1 MKANRTLSTKRLPV
15 RKGVF
20 KRLHAVTNGKK
31 QRVAAT
37 ATAGDLESTEAGRK
51 ITTGLVVIVAVHVVA
66 IALFFIHHRYIEN
79 RAPETAVPS
88 TPAVSAVAG
97 ARTPAVVENLP
108 RFAPGELSYRVE
120 AGDTYAK
127 IAEKQG
133 VDQAALQEANGH
145 IPLRIGLSLRMP
157 PKTIVARVPEEITEL
172 RANAPSS
179 DRGRVEPAPSDVTAG
194 APKAKLVKAVPTDK
208 TASAAN
214 RSTAAAAPAAR
225 DAEAAAP
232 KTGGRSY
239 TVQKG
244 DNLWKISK
252 RLKIDQDKLMKANG
266 IEDARKLQ
274 VGMTL
279 VVPN

>member
-79 RAPETAVPS
+79 RFPETAEPS
-88 TPAVSAVAG
+88 APTASAAAGMRNSAVVA
-97 ARTPAVVENLP
+97 VENLP
-108 RFAPGELSYRVE
+108 RIAPGELSYCVE

-127 IAEKQG
+127 IALDQG
-133 VDQAALQEANGH
+133 VGEAALREANGH
-145 IPLRIGLSLRMP
+145 IPLRSGLSLRVP

-172 RANAPSS
+172 KANAPSS
-179 DRGRVEPAPSDVTAG
+179 DRGRVEPAPPDVTAG
-194 APKAKLVKAVPTDK
+194 APKAKLVKAAPVDK

-214 RSTAAAAPAAR
+214 RSTAAAAR
-225 DAEAAAP
+225 EAEATAP